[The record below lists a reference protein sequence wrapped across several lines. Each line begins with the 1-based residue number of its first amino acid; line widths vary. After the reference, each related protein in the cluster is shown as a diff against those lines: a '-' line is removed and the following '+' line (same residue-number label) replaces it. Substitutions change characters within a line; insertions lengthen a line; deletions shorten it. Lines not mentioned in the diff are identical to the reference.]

1 MSIVPLIRS
10 ARATVSGLPPGFWW
24 LWLSTL
30 VNRTGAFVLTFLSL
44 FLTQELGF
52 SGWYAGLVVALHG
65 LGGIAGSPLG
75 GMLSDRWGRRPTM
88 VTGHLAAAACA
99 AALAV
104 VTSPW
109 AVAAVVLVMGVAMQ
123 SVRPAIGATIADQV
137 PEHDRRRAYAL
148 NYWAL
153 NLGFAIAATGG
164 GAALVFGYRALF
176 VAEAVAVVL
185 CALIVFMRL
194 PETRPEAAVGT
205 DGESTAEPRLTTLD
219 VLRDGPFRTLVLLSL
234 LVCTVFS
241 TPWVGLPLTMTS
253 QGLEPDA
260 YGMVIAV
267 NGVVIVGF
275 QLLVNRITDK
285 RSPVALLVVSSLLF
299 AAGTGAT
306 ALAGSPVA
314 FAATVVVWTIGEMVY
329 IPVNAAATAR
339 LAPVHAR
346 GRYQGVMGMA
356 WGVGGFVAPVL
367 AGWIATGPGPAAL
380 WIGCA
385 VVALI
390 AAVGYGTLLR
400 RALGSDERERGAVAG
415 GAGGAGGAGPVA
427 AVGADGSVEAV
438 GPAGADRPAGA
449 VGPEAAG
456 RVDAA
461 VVKVPAQKTAA
472 DAVAPA
478 AVVPAAGAATAS
490 AAAGAGDGGAAAGR
504 AGAV

>member
-1 MSIVPLIRS
+1 MFIVPLIRS
-10 ARATVSGLPPGFWW
+10 ARLTVSGLPGGFWW

-52 SGWYAGLVVALHG
+52 SGWYAGLVIALHG

-109 AVAAVVLVMGVAMQ
+109 AVAAVVLLMGVAMQ

-164 GAALVFGYRALF
+164 GAALFLGYRTLF
-176 VAEAVAVVL
+176 LAEAVATAL
-185 CALIVFMRL
+185 CALVVFLRL
-194 PETRPEAAVGT
+194 PETRPEVRPRE
-205 DGESTAEPRLTTLD
+205 DGKGSDGQRVTMLD

-253 QGLEPDA
+253 KGLDPDA
-260 YGMVIAV
+260 YGVVIAV
-267 NGVVIVGF
+267 NGVVIVAF
-275 QLLVNRITDK
+275 QLLVNRITEK
-285 RSPVALLVVSSLLF
+285 RSTVALLVVSSLLF

-306 ALAGSPVA
+306 ALAGTPLM
-314 FAATVVVWTIGEMVY
+314 FALTVVVWTVGEMVY
-329 IPVNAAATAR
+329 IPVSAAATAR
-339 LAPVHAR
+339 LAPEHAR
-346 GRYQGVMGMA
+346 GRYQGVMGMS
-356 WGVGGFVAPVL
+356 WSLGGFIAPVM
-367 AGWIATGPGPAAL
+367 AGWIVTGPGPDVL
-380 WIGCA
+380 WLGCA
-385 VVALI
+385 VVGTV
-390 AAVGYGTLLR
+390 AAVGYAVLLR
-400 RALGSDERERGAVAG
+400 RALGSGGAVPEEAPEG
-415 GAGGAGGAGPVA
+415 TAGPVRGEERGEERE
-427 AVGADGSVEAV
+427 VS
-438 GPAGADRPAGA
+438 
-449 VGPEAAG
+449 
-456 RVDAA
+456 
-461 VVKVPAQKTAA
+461 
-472 DAVAPA
+472 AVA
-478 AVVPAAGAATAS
+478 
-490 AAAGAGDGGAAAGR
+490 
-504 AGAV
+504 

>member
-10 ARATVSGLPPGFWW
+10 ARRTVSGLPRGFWW

-88 VTGHLAAAACA
+88 VTGHLAAAAGA
-99 AALAV
+99 ASLAF

-109 AVAAVVLVMGVAMQ
+109 AVAAVVLLMGVAMQ

-164 GAALVFGYRALF
+164 GAALFLGYRTLF
-176 VAEAVAVVL
+176 LLEAVATAL
-185 CALIVFMRL
+185 CALIVFVRL
-194 PETRPEAAVGT
+194 PETRPDAPVNA
-205 DGESTAEPRLTTLD
+205 DGKRSAESRLTTLD

-253 QGLEPDA
+253 QGLDPKS
-260 YGMVIAV
+260 YGAVIAV
-267 NGVVIVGF
+267 NGVVIVAF
-275 QLLVNRITDK
+275 QLLVNRITEK
-285 RSPVALLVVSSLLF
+285 RSPVALLVTSALLF
-299 AAGTGAT
+299 AVGMGAT
-306 ALAGSPVA
+306 ALAGSPLM
-314 FAATVVVWTIGEMVY
+314 FAVTVVVWTVGEMVY
-329 IPVNAAATAR
+329 VPVNAAATAR

-356 WGVGGFVAPVL
+356 WSIGGFVAPVT
-367 AGWIATGPGPAAL
+367 AGWVVEGPGPDVL

-385 VVALI
+385 AVALV
-390 AAVGYGTLLR
+390 AAAGYALLLR
-400 RALGSDERERGAVAG
+400 RALSGDETEGKARAGKAGAVDGVGARGGVGAG
-415 GAGGAGGAGPVA
+415 AGTDAGAGAGGA
-427 AVGADGSVEAV
+427 
-438 GPAGADRPAGA
+438 
-449 VGPEAAG
+449 
-456 RVDAA
+456 A
-461 VVKVPAQKTAA
+461 VVGKKGEVS
-472 DAVAPA
+472 AV
-478 AVVPAAGAATAS
+478 
-490 AAAGAGDGGAAAGR
+490 
-504 AGAV
+504 